1 MERILRN
8 WYFRRLLLLLGM
20 IVYFAVAF
28 TVMEKTGVGCVF
40 LYFLGIPCPGC
51 GMTRALRALLR
62 LDFAAAF
69 GYHPLIFAMPYV
81 FCYLLLPMEGPIHRR
96 ILAVIGVI
104 GVIHWVYRIICVTI

>member
-28 TVMEKTGVGCVF
+28 TVMEKTGIGCVF

-51 GMTRALRALLR
+51 GMTRALAAVLR
-62 LDFAAAF
+62 GDAASAF
-69 GYHPLIFAMPYV
+69 SFHPLWWTLPL
-81 FCYLLLPMEGPIHRR
+81 LLLPPLPTPRQR
-96 ILAVIGVI
+96 AS
-104 GVIHWVYRIICVTI
+104 

>member
-69 GYHPLIFAMPYV
+69 GYHPLIFSMPYV